1 MSNIKM
7 LLCIYIIT
15 KDNYMLAL
23 RCVFINMASMDLN

>member
-15 KDNYMLAL
+15 KDNHTLAL
-23 RCVFINMASMDLN
+23 RCVFINMASIDLN